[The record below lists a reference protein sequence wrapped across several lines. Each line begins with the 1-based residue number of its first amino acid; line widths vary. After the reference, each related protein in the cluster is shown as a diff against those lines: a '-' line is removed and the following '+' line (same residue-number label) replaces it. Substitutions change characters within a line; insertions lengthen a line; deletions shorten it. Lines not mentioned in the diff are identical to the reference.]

1 METKV
6 IKLRD
11 FKPENMRFSSL
22 RTTKHGGKIVYINY
36 DYEDGRQ
43 PKPLRIQLPKMKAP
57 FGIAGWDAAKIDKK
71 DSSPTEGSND
81 TLELSLGND
90 AALIEIFDKM
100 DQVIVEEATRN
111 SKEYFKKKYA
121 EDYIKMQYKSSVK
134 FNENEDGERDFKYP
148 PRLKTKMYK
157 DSSFAYRTQVFNSDK
172 QPVPMDVYNQSEV
185 IPKGAECVALLE
197 CGGIWVISDKFGV
210 SWRPAQMKVYKT
222 DNKLSGYSFIDEDQ
236 DEESEK
242 DHEENVCEDNDDV
255 EEESKDSHVVPEEND
270 PLESGVENLNIGD
283 QASVVASVPQKQPRK
298 SKK

>member
-57 FGIAGWDAAKIDKK
+57 FGIAGWDASKVDKK

-90 AALIEIFDKM
+90 ASLIEIFDKM
-100 DQVIVEEATRN
+100 DQVIIEEATKN
-111 SKEYFKKKYA
+111 SKEYFKKKYT
-121 EDYIKMQYKSSVK
+121 EDYIRMQYKSSVK

-157 DSSFAYRTQVFNSDK
+157 DNAFAYRTQVFSSDK
-172 QPVPMDVYNQSEV
+172 QAIHMDVYNQAEV

-197 CGGIWVISDKFGV
+197 CGGIWIISDKFGV

-236 DEESEK
+236 EDSKENEASEAEEYDNTDEVSCGEPQ
-242 DHEENVCEDNDDV
+242 EEHQVQ
-255 EEESKDSHVVPEEND
+255 EEQD
-270 PLESGVENLNIGD
+270 PLESGIESLTIKEPI
-283 QASVVASVPQKQPRK
+283 VAPKTRK
-298 SKK
+298 NKK